1 MGLVSR
7 LGFRGRLIA
16 AMISLVALVSLV
28 IVALLMV
35 YLFEDE
41 KSRALEQLAIGER
54 LTNEVI
60 DRRTELELSRLSVVV
75 QDFGFRSAIAS
86 RDPATIDLSLI
97 HI

>member
-28 IVALLMV
+28 IIALLMV

-54 LTNEVI
+54 LLEGHVWQVFPT
-60 DRRTELELSRLSVVV
+60 RRMWAILFRLMPRRRCR
-75 QDFGFRSAIAS
+75 G
-86 RDPATIDLSLI
+86 
-97 HI
+97 